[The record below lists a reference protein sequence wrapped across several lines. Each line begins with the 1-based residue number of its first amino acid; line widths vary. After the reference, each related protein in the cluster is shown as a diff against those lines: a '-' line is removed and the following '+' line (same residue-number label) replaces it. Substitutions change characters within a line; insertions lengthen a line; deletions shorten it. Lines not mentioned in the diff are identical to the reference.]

1 MDDPIIQSFLLSIN
15 NNGNGNEENTN
26 NGDQRKGNQ
35 QIPLITDSEI
45 NENMA
50 VKLLEAAILS
60 SDEVLSEHV
69 FKVFRRSSINHLPGR
84 YGTESQ
90 NGNKSSAIFKSNH
103 NGNGTQGNCL
113 LTYIICNRHM
123 NKILEKLQAMNKENR
138 DDLHIQVRVGRF
150 LEILRLCSLSHP
162 KSTIA
167 NIWFLPWI
175 LEFINFDVTYV
186 FFSKIFNYGESYQK
200 WMNSNDFFIS
210 ALNAARE
217 LQAKISNLALPSN
230 NNPGNNDT
238 KRDTEMSIIIDNQ
251 KLENLYL
258 LITDFLS
265 LQNFRDKCQSPFRLS
280 KMIKIP
286 FHYTTLSAEF
296 DEKKDKIAQFKLNT
310 IICFT
315 NMLCTLYSGG
325 SKKAFEDN
333 LAEYVILASAI
344 MEIENKKLDIFPI
357 LTFDENFENVRISRI
372 KVNLMELIS
381 LIIDGINEQDEKR
394 NEKIFSYSITPSSN
408 TAPSTS
414 SVSPPPSFS
423 SSSSFVSCSSQ
434 LFSFSS
440 SASELI
446 DSPPLLN
453 MIISIAEESLLR
465 PRNEFEF
472 QKAVKIITS
481 LIRKK
486 LIGDDEVSDFF
497 FTGLLSSFKREKKPI
512 QRMALCVLASE
523 LPSLKNCMN
532 DTTIIHDESNK
543 NENDFDNSIEQPM
556 SINIEIGN
564 DFKKEIGGTDEINE
578 IVKIDEIEKIDG
590 IEKVNET
597 DKISEIDEMVLIDSI
612 VNDMSDSDCGD
623 FITPMQDV
631 IQKDYGNA

>member
-1 MDDPIIQSFLLSIN
+1 MDDPIIQSFLSNGNDGNGNEGN
-15 NNGNGNEENTN
+15 NNGNQNK
-26 NGDQRKGNQ
+26 DNQ
-35 QIPLITDSEI
+35 QNPLLTDLIIDEDKS
-45 NENMA
+45 
-50 VKLLEAAILS
+50 VKLLEAA
-60 SDEVLSEHV
+60 VLNTDDLISEHA
-69 FKVFRRSSINHLPGR
+69 FNIFRRASINHLPSK
-84 YGTESQ
+84 YD
-90 NGNKSSAIFKSNH
+90 KSNNSSMIFKINH
-103 NGNGTQGNCL
+103 NGNGNQGNCL

-138 DDLHIQVRVGRF
+138 DDLHIKVRVGRF

-162 KSTIA
+162 KSTFA

-210 ALNAARE
+210 TLNATRE
-217 LQAKISNLALPSN
+217 LQNKISNQTQSKSDDGAEISN
-230 NNPGNNDT
+230 
-238 KRDTEMSIIIDNQ
+238 IIDNQ

-286 FHYTTLSAEF
+286 FHHSSLVNEF
-296 DEKKDKIAQFKLNT
+296 NESKDKIAQFKLST

-315 NMLCTLYSGG
+315 HMLCILYSSG

-333 LAEYVILASAI
+333 LSEYVLFASTI
-344 MEIENKKLDIFPI
+344 MEIENKKSDIFPI

-372 KVNLMELIS
+372 KVNLMDLIS
-381 LIIDGINEQDEKR
+381 LIIDGIDEKDEKR
-394 NEKIFSYSITPSSN
+394 IERIFSYSLSPSSN
-408 TAPSTS
+408 AGPSTS

-423 SSSSFVSCSSQ
+423 SSSSFVSFSSQ
-434 LFSFSS
+434 MFSFSS
-440 SASELI
+440 SNSELT

-472 QKAVKIITS
+472 QKAVKIIVS

-486 LIGDDEVSDFF
+486 FIGEDEVADFF
-497 FTGLLSSFKREKKPI
+497 FMSLLSNFKREKRPI
-512 QRMALCVLASE
+512 QRMALCVFASE
-523 LPSLKNCMN
+523 LPSLKNCMK
-532 DTTIIHDESNK
+532 DAEVIQDENNNK
-543 NENDFDNSIEQPM
+543 NENENDPNNFTDQAL
-556 SINIEIGN
+556 SINIEIGDN
-564 DFKKEIGGTDEINE
+564 LKKEVVEIETDEIKE

-590 IEKVNET
+590 IEKANET
-597 DKISEIDEMVLIDSI
+597 DKISEIDEIVLIDSI

-631 IQKDYGNA
+631 IEKDYGNA